1 MLLENDCIVCLLT
14 LFDKNSWELEKH
26 EVMCRVWDSVV
37 KWPFVSFDDE
47 GHGLWFQVGF
57 YGESGWQCYVFD
69 KFFPREMMEVLESE
83 RTILTGKNIHHD
95 LEWMGLEGY

>member
-57 YGESGWQCYVFD
+57 YGKSGWQCYVFVNFLKED
-69 KFFPREMMEVLESE
+69 GGPG
-83 RTILTGKNIHHD
+83 I
-95 LEWMGLEGY
+95 

>member
-57 YGESGWQCYVFD
+57 YGESGWQCYVFVNFLKED
-69 KFFPREMMEVLESE
+69 EWNLRELF
-83 RTILTGKNIHHD
+83 
-95 LEWMGLEGY
+95 